1 MEIQDVIDYL
11 LQHDLDYP
19 GPHQYQ
25 QKTKTFSPKKQLLII
40 WKFFCNQIKEHMQS
54 NDYLTVIDVP
64 SFGSFSFMPYNDISI
79 KNNNTFMST
88 ITNINNINKQKP
100 IFQLDKIYEK
110 IIKNYLNEKSK
121 NISTLYPGYIPK
133 KQTYIKWNPYPIAKI
148 CKVKPNFVS
157 DAIKAITKAIYDL
170 VVEGFSLI
178 IDMNFVLIS
187 FQNGPVNYLYD
198 TDLLFNER
206 KNDN

>member
-64 SFGSFSFMPYNDISI
+64 SFGSFSFMSYNDISI

-100 IFQLDKIYEK
+100 VFQLDKIYEK

-187 FQNGPVNYLYD
+187 FQNGTVNYLYD

>member
-19 GPHQYQ
+19 GQHQYQ

-40 WKFFCNQIKEHMQS
+40 WKLFCNQIKEHLQS

-79 KNNNTFMST
+79 KSNDTFMST

-121 NISTLYPGYIPK
+121 NIITLYPGYIPK
-133 KQTYIKWNPYPIAKI
+133 KQTYIKWNPYPIAKL
-148 CKVKPNFVS
+148 CKVKPTFVS
-157 DAIKAITKAIYDL
+157 DAIKAITKAIYNL

-187 FQNGPVNYLYD
+187 FQNGNINYLYD
-198 TDLLFNER
+198 TDLLFNES
-206 KNDN
+206 KSEN

>member
-19 GPHQYQ
+19 GQHQYQ

-40 WKFFCNQIKEHMQS
+40 WKFFCNQIKEHLQS

-64 SFGSFSFMPYNDISI
+64 FFGSFSFMPYNDISI
-79 KNNNTFMST
+79 KSNDTFMST

-121 NISTLYPGYIPK
+121 NIITLYPGYIPK
-133 KQTYIKWNPYPIAKI
+133 KQTYIKWNPYPIAKL
-148 CKVKPNFVS
+148 CKVKPTFVS
-157 DAIKAITKAIYDL
+157 DAIKAITKAIYNL

-187 FQNGPVNYLYD
+187 FQNGNINYLYD
-198 TDLLFNER
+198 TDLLFNES
-206 KNDN
+206 KSEN